1 MTWVT
6 STVSPSAARRS
17 ARIPVAGAS
26 ISMLV
31 LSVVISTMGSP
42 WVTASPACLSQ
53 RTMLPS
59 SMVKPSFGMIT
70 SFIV

>member
-1 MTWVT
+1 
-6 STVSPSAARRS
+6 
-17 ARIPVAGAS
+17 
-26 ISMLV
+26 MLV

-42 WVTASPACLSQ
+42 WVTVSPACLSQ